1 MFEPPFEIEI
11 YTLQERVAYSLKE
24 KELSFQNL

>member
-1 MFEPPFEIEI
+1 MFEHQFEIEI
-11 YTLQERVAYSLKE
+11 YILHERVAYSLKE